1 MRRHTT
7 VNAWQR
13 EHDGSYQAEMHGW
26 KLRVAWKPESP
37 GKRRGFRW
45 QAEREIGGL
54 ALSHAEVHEEIEL
67 AMLEAEQF
75 AESASLATPPAAA

>member
-26 KLRVAWKPESP
+26 KLRVTWRREAP
-37 GKRRGFRW
+37 GRRRGFRW
-45 QAEREIGGL
+45 HAERAVGGL
-54 ALSHAEVHEEIEL
+54 PVSSSEVHEEIEM

-75 AESASLATPPAAA
+75 AESSALSPPAAA